1 MVKME
6 IVNVGIPEDC
16 NVVLGQAHFIKSVE
30 DIYEAIMESGIAIK
44 FGLAFC
50 ESSGKRLVR
59 SEGNDPALVKKA
71 EEEALRIG
79 AGHCFIVFI
88 KQGFPINILNRI
100 KNVSEVASVY
110 AATANSL
117 KVVVASEGDGRG
129 ILGVIDGLKPLG
141 IEGNE
146 GREWRRDFL
155 RKIGYK
161 R

>member
-6 IVNVGIPEDC
+6 IVEVSIPEGC
-16 NVVLGQAHFIKSVE
+16 NVILGQTHFIKSVE
-30 DIYEAIMESGIAIK
+30 DIYEAVAESGTSIK

-59 SEGNDPALVKKA
+59 SDGNDEKLVKKA

-79 AGHCFIVFI
+79 AGHCFIVFV
-88 KQGFPINILNRI
+88 KEGFPINILNRI
-100 KNVSEVASVY
+100 KNVSEVASLY
-110 AATANSL
+110 AATANPL
-117 KVVVASEGDGRG
+117 KVIIASEGDGRG

-141 IEGNE
+141 VEGE
-146 GREWRRDFL
+146 EDRKWRRDFL